1 MLVWRKPLKDLYD
14 KSLFESIVKIN
25 YRYLKT
31 QKKRPTFKSWQLCK
45 KNKYSDINRQLPV
58 KKNTKSKI
66 ITYTEDNP

>member
-1 MLVWRKPLKDLYD
+1 MLVWRKSLKDLYD

-31 QKKRPTFKSWQLCK
+31 QKRRPTFMSWELYK
-45 KNKYSDINRQLPV
+45 KIKCSDINRQLPV